1 MALYIFRR
9 MLLAL
14 PTLFLVAL
22 LVFVLIRAIPGD
34 PAIVLLGEG
43 ADAAAIAATH
53 ARLGLDRPLPVQFMI
68 WLGNVLQG
76 DFGRSIING
85 QPVLDLA
92 LDRLR
97 LSVSIILPAV
107 GIAVLIAVPLGTY
120 AAWRQGR
127 LADFVVVAL
136 STLGLSIPSFWL
148 GLMLLMYFGI
158 NLGWLPVVGYVPFAQ
173 DALRSLTYLVLPVLT
188 LVIIEVG
195 VFIRMARS
203 SAIEVLRLEYVTHA
217 RAKGL
222 SESSVLL
229 RHVLPNSLGPTLTLV
244 GIILGTL
251 LGGIAVVETVFTL
264 PGLGRM
270 LVESIYARDYPV
282 IQGCLLTIACG
293 YVVVNLVVD
302 LLYPLFD
309 PRVTL
314 E

>member
-1 MALYIFRR
+1 MTFYILRR
-9 MLLAL
+9 SLLAL

-22 LVFVLIRAIPGD
+22 LVFLLIRMIPGD

-53 ARLGLDRPLPVQFMI
+53 ARLGLDKPLPVQFI
-68 WLGNVLQG
+68 LWLGSVFQG
-76 DFGRSIING
+76 DFGKSIING
-85 QPVLDLA
+85 QPVLNLV

-97 LSVSIILPAV
+97 LSMSIILPAV
-107 GIAVLIAVPLGTY
+107 GLAVLIAVPFGTY
-120 AAWRQGR
+120 AAWRQGKF
-127 LADFVVVAL
+127 ADFLIVTL

-148 GLMLLMYFGI
+148 GLMLLMFFGI
-158 NLGWLPVVGYVPFAQ
+158 KLGWLPVVGYVSFSQ
-173 DALRSLTYLVLPVLT
+173 DAGRALTYLVLPVMT

-195 VFIRMARS
+195 VFVRMARS

-222 SESSVLL
+222 SERTVLM
-229 RHVLPNSLGPTLTLV
+229 RHVIPNSLGPTLTLV

-282 IQGCLLTIACG
+282 IQGCLLTIAFG

-309 PRVTL
+309 PRVAL

>member
-1 MALYIFRR
+1 MAFYIFRR
-9 MLLAL
+9 MLMAL

-22 LVFVLIRAIPGD
+22 LVFVLIRTIPGD

-43 ADAAAIAATH
+43 ADAASIAATH
-53 ARLGLDRPLPVQFMI
+53 ARLGLDQPLPVQFVL

-76 DFGRSIING
+76 DLGNSIING
-85 QPVLDLA
+85 QPVSDLV
-92 LDRLR
+92 LDRLG

-107 GIAVLIAVPLGTY
+107 GLAVLIAVPLGTF

-158 NLGWLPVVGYVPFAQ
+158 TLGWLPVVGYVPFSE
-173 DALRSLTYLVLPVLT
+173 DAVRALTYLVLPILT
-188 LVIIEVG
+188 LVIVEVG

-222 SESSVLL
+222 SEGAVLL

-264 PGLGRM
+264 PGLGRT

-282 IQGCLLTIACG
+282 IQGSLLMIAAG

-302 LLYPLFD
+302 LLYPFFD

>member
-22 LVFVLIRAIPGD
+22 LVFVLIRTIPGD

-53 ARLGLDRPLPVQFMI
+53 ARLGLDRPLPMQFVI
-68 WLGNVLQG
+68 WLGDVLRG
-76 DFGRSIING
+76 DLGKSIING
-85 QPVLDLA
+85 QPVLDLV

-107 GIAVLIAVPLGTY
+107 GIAVLIAVPLGTF

-127 LADFVVVAL
+127 LADFIVVAL

-158 NLGWLPVVGYVPFAQ
+158 NLGWLPVVGYVSFAQ
-173 DALRSLTYLVLPVLT
+173 DAMRSLSYLVLPILT

-222 SESSVLL
+222 SEASVLL
-229 RHVLPNSLGPTLTLV
+229 RHVLPNALGPTLTLV

-282 IQGCLLTIACG
+282 IQGCLLTIAFG
-293 YVVVNLVVD
+293 YVLVNLVVD

>member
-1 MALYIFRR
+1 MAAYLLRR
-9 MLLAL
+9 ILLAV

-22 LVFVLIRAIPGD
+22 LVFALIRTIPGD
-34 PAIVLLGEG
+34 PALILLGEG
-43 ADAAAIAATH
+43 ADAEAVAAFH
-53 ARLGLDRPLPVQFMI
+53 ARYALDRPLPVQFAL
-68 WLGNVLQG
+68 WLRDVVTG
-76 DFGRSIING
+76 DLGSSILNG
-85 QPVLDLA
+85 QPVLDLV
-92 LDRLR
+92 LDRLK

-107 GIAVLIAVPLGTY
+107 ALAVLIAVPFGTY
-120 AAWRQGR
+120 AARQQGKA
-127 LADFVVVAL
+127 ADFAIVAL
-136 STLGLSIPSFWL
+136 STIGLSIPSFWL

-158 NLGWLPVVGYVPFAQ
+158 NLGWLPVVGYVSFAD
-173 DALRSLTYLVLPVLT
+173 DALKSLSYLILPVLT

-195 VFIRMARS
+195 VFTRMARS

-222 SESSVLL
+222 SERAVLW

-270 LVESIYARDYPV
+270 LIEAIYSRDYPV
-282 IQGCLLTIACG
+282 IQGCLLTIAAG
-293 YVVVNLVVD
+293 YVIVNLVVD
-302 LLYPLFD
+302 MLYPLFD

>member
-1 MALYIFRR
+1 MAAYLLRR
-9 MLLAL
+9 ILLAV

-22 LVFVLIRAIPGD
+22 LVFALIRTIPGD
-34 PAIVLLGEG
+34 PALILLGEG
-43 ADAAAIAATH
+43 ADAEAVAAFH
-53 ARLGLDRPLPVQFMI
+53 ARYALDKPLPVQFAL
-68 WLGNVLQG
+68 WLRDVVTG
-76 DFGRSIING
+76 DLGSSILNG
-85 QPVLDLA
+85 QPVLDLV
-92 LDRLR
+92 LDRLK

-107 GIAVLIAVPLGTY
+107 ALAVLIAVPFGTY
-120 AAWRQGR
+120 AARQQGKA
-127 LADFVVVAL
+127 ADFAIVAL
-136 STLGLSIPSFWL
+136 STIGLSIPSFWL

-158 NLGWLPVVGYVPFAQ
+158 NLGWLPVVGYVSFAD
-173 DALRSLTYLVLPVLT
+173 DALKSLSYLILPVLT

-195 VFIRMARS
+195 VFTRMARS

-222 SESSVLL
+222 SERAVLW

-270 LVESIYARDYPV
+270 LIEAIYSRDYPV
-282 IQGCLLTIACG
+282 IQGCLLTIAAG
-293 YVVVNLVVD
+293 YVIVNLVVD
-302 LLYPLFD
+302 MLYPLFD